1 MQYMTMVRHSAFVA
15 LRSLM
20 VALLAL
26 VGPALAQED
35 GFRQIKL
42 SEDQVLG
49 YIKVAPK
56 LSKLFDRIDQAG
68 DKPDPNLQKDLEA
81 LAKEGGY
88 KSFDEMEVAVSNI
101 TFVMSGIDDQDGSFK
116 EPMERLKEELED
128 TQADPDLKADEK
140 KQLVQSIKD
149 SMAQTPKLEH
159 PENVQLVQKYFKQ
172 LTSLFE

>member
-26 VGPALAQED
+26 AGPALAQED